1 MKNKP
6 LQTFLFSTVGI
17 LAMAGILVA
26 INLIASAAKARVDL
40 TQEKAYTLSAGTRE
54 ILKKLDTPIKVR
66 FYCSQPAEATAE
78 TVLLRSYARQIED
91 LLSEYKQAAHGK
103 LVIQKFNPEPDS
115 DAEDSAR
122 LDGVE
127 GAMLSNGE
135 KFYLGLAAVQLE
147 QKQTIPFFDPR
158 KERLLEYDISRAI
171 SRVGTA
177 EKPVV
182 GIMSPL
188 PVFGMP
194 ANPMMAR
201 MGQQGGQEPWVIIN
215 ELKNDFTVRNVG
227 MDVDKIDDDVKVL
240 VLIHPRDITDKA
252 QFALDQ
258 FVLRGGKMIAFLD
271 ALPFVIDTKE
281 QNQMFGAIPNSGSNL
296 DKLLKAWGLKM
307 DTSKVV
313 ADLNFKVQL
322 AGRGGRPQEAPAFL
336 SITKEG
342 MNKDDVLTSQLD
354 NIWLPFAGSFS
365 GTPID
370 GLKETILIHSTKDSQ
385 LVDGFMANIAGEATM
400 KDFKASGTEYA
411 LAVRLSGKFKTA
423 FPEGKP
429 AEKKDEAAKADEKKE
444 EKKETDK
451 KEPDNSLKASQ
462 KETQVILVADAD
474 MLSDRV
480 ALQPIQSL
488 FGGTMYQ
495 PANGNFAFA
504 QGAIEQLSGDVALI
518 NVRSRATLNRPFTRI
533 NEMET
538 KANEQFQ
545 SQIKALEDGRNEA
558 QRKINELQQAKKEKE
573 QRFILS
579 PEQQAELVKLR
590 NQEIETGKKLKKAQ
604 KDLHKEVT
612 SLESRLKVVNIA
624 AVPALV
630 CCSGLALAFVKRK
643 RTGAK

>member
-6 LQTFLFSTVGI
+6 LQTFLFSTVGV
-17 LAMAGILVA
+17 LAMAGILIA

-40 TQEKAYTLSAGTRE
+40 TQEKAYTLSAGTRD
-54 ILKKLDTPIKVR
+54 ILKKLDTPITIR
-66 FYCSQPAEATAE
+66 FYCSQPAEANAE
-78 TVLLRSYARQIED
+78 TVILRSYARQIED

-103 LVIQKFNPEPDS
+103 LIVQRLNPEPDS

-127 GAMLSNGE
+127 GAMLSSGE
-135 KFYLGLAAVQLE
+135 KFYLGMAAVQLD
-147 QKQTIPFFDPR
+147 QKQSIPFFDPR

-171 SRVGTA
+171 SRVGTP
-177 EKPVV
+177 EKPVL

-201 MGQQGGQEPWVIIN
+201 MGQQGGQEPWVIVN
-215 ELKNDFTVRNVG
+215 ELKNDFTVRNIG

-240 VLIHPRDITDKA
+240 VMIHPREISDKA
-252 QFALDQ
+252 QYAVDQ

-296 DKLLKAWGLKM
+296 EKLLKAWGLKL
-307 DTSKVV
+307 DTAKVV

-336 SITKEG
+336 SITKAG
-342 MNKDDVLTSQLD
+342 MNKDDVLTSQID
-354 NIWLPFAGSFS
+354 NIWLPFAGAFS
-365 GTPID
+365 GTPAD
-370 GLKETILIHSTKDSQ
+370 GLKETVLLHSTKDSQ

-400 KDFKASGTEYA
+400 KEFKPSGTEYP

-429 AEKKDEAAKADEKKE
+429 AEKKDEGAKTDDKKDEKKDA
-444 EKKETDK
+444 DK
-451 KEPDNSLKASQ
+451 KEPDNSLKESQ
-462 KETQVILVADAD
+462 KETQVILVSDAD

-480 ALQPIQSL
+480 ALQPIQS
-488 FGGTMYQ
+488 FFGTMYQ

-504 QGAIEQLSGDVALI
+504 QGAIEQLTGDVALI

-545 SQIKALEDGRNEA
+545 SKIKALEDGRGEA
-558 QRKINELQQAKKEKE
+558 QRKINELQQAKKDKD

-590 NQEIETGKKLKKAQ
+590 EQEVKTSKELKNVQ
-604 KDLHKEVT
+604 KDLHKEVA
-612 SLESRLKVVNIA
+612 SLESRLKVINIA

>member
-6 LQTFLFSTVGI
+6 LQTFLFSTVGV
-17 LAMAGILVA
+17 LAMAGILIA

-54 ILKKLDTPIKVR
+54 ILKKLDTPIKIH

-78 TVLLRSYARQIED
+78 TVMLRGYARQIED

-103 LVIQKFNPEPDS
+103 LIIEKFNPEPDS

-127 GAMLSNGE
+127 GAALSNGE
-135 KFYLGLAAVQLE
+135 KFYLGLAAIELD

-171 SRVGTA
+171 SRVGTPV
-177 EKPVV
+177 KPVV

-194 ANPMMAR
+194 SNPMMAR
-201 MGQQGGQEPWVIIN
+201 MGQQGGQEPWVIIT
-215 ELKNDFTVRNVG
+215 ELKNDFTVRNLG
-227 MDVDKIDDDVKVL
+227 MDLDKIDDDVKVL

-252 QFALDQ
+252 QYALDQ

-296 DKLLKAWGLKM
+296 DKLLKAWGLKFE
-307 DTSKVV
+307 TSKVV

-342 MNKDDVLTSQLD
+342 LNKEDVLTSQID
-354 NIWLPFAGSFS
+354 NIWLPFSGSFS
-365 GTPID
+365 GTPVD
-370 GLKETILIHSTKDSQ
+370 GLKQTVLVHSTKDSQ

-400 KDFKASGTEYA
+400 KEFKPSGTEYP

-423 FPEGKP
+423 FAEGKP
-429 AEKKDEAAKADEKKE
+429 AEKKDEAAKPDEKKD
-444 EKKETDK
+444 EKKDADK

-462 KETQVILVADAD
+462 KETQIILVGDAD

-480 ALQPIQSL
+480 ALQPVQSL
-488 FGGTMYQ
+488 FGTMYQ

-504 QGAIEQLSGDVALI
+504 QNAIEQLSGDVALI

-538 KANEQFQ
+538 RANEQFQ
-545 SQIKALEDGRNEA
+545 SKIKALEDGRGEA
-558 QRKINELQQAKKEKE
+558 QRKIGELQQAKKDKD

-590 NQEIETGKKLKKAQ
+590 EQEVKTSKELKQVQ

-612 SLESRLKVVNIA
+612 SLESRLKVANIA

>member
-6 LQTFLFSTVGI
+6 LQTFLYSTVGVV
-17 LAMAGILVA
+17 AMAGILIA
-26 INLIASAAKARVDL
+26 INLIGSAAKARVDL
-40 TQEKAYTLSAGTRE
+40 TQEKAYTLSAGTRD
-54 ILKKLDTPIKVR
+54 ILKRLDTPIKIR
-66 FYCSQPAEATAE
+66 FYCSQPTEATAE
-78 TVLLRSYARQIED
+78 TVMLGSYARQIED
-91 LLSEYKQAAHGK
+91 LLSEYRQAAHGK
-103 LVIQKFNPEPDS
+103 LTIEKLNPEPDS
-115 DAEDSAR
+115 DAEGSAQ

-135 KFYLGLAAVQLE
+135 KFYLGMAAVEIE

-171 SRVGTA
+171 SRVGA
-177 EKPVV
+177 AAKPVV

-252 QFALDQ
+252 QYAIDQ

-271 ALPFVIDTKE
+271 ALPFIIDTKE

-296 DKLLKAWGLKM
+296 DKLLKAWGLKF

-322 AGRGGRPQEAPAFL
+322 AGRGGQAKEAPAFL

-342 MNKDDVLTSQLD
+342 MNKDDVLTSQID

-365 GTPID
+365 GTPAD
-370 GLKETILIHSTKDSQ
+370 GLKETVLIHSTRDSQ

-429 AEKKDEAAKADEKKE
+429 AEKKEDAAKPDEKKD
-444 EKKETDK
+444 EKKDA
-451 KEPDNSLKASQ
+451 KEPDNSLKQSQ
-462 KETQVILVADAD
+462 KEPQVILVGDAD

-480 ALQPIQSL
+480 ALQPVQSL

-495 PANGNFAFA
+495 PANGNFALA

-545 SQIKALEDGRNEA
+545 SKIKTLEDSRGEA
-558 QRKINELQQAKKEKE
+558 QRKINELQQAKKDKD

-590 NQEIETGKKLKKAQ
+590 EQEVKTSKELKQVQ